1 MKPLIY
7 VVGFGPG
14 DRPYMTQQAIDAV
27 TQADLVVGYT
37 TYIRLLEEQFPEL
50 RYYATPMRKET
61 DRCRAAV
68 EAALTGKTVALVSSG
83 DSGIYGMAGVLLE
96 IAAEMQAD
104 VEIIAVPG
112 VTAASAAAAVLG
124 APLMHDFAGDRGEE
138 IRQILLNVPKYGN
151 DDDFVDGLV
160 VRGYDTYLDEIKK
173 YKNTRYGR
181 GPIGGHF
188 YAGTSSVAANVPQGA
203 GTCATPD
210 GRHAGEPLAEGCSPT
225 HSMDTHGPTSV
236 FKSVSKLRTQK
247 IAGGVLLN
255 QKVNPQMLAE
265 PKDCKKLSFLLRT
278 FFDTL
283 QGFHVQYNVVSRET
297 LLDAQKHP
305 ENYRDLIVRV
315 AGYSAFFTVLS
326 PQTQNDI
333 IARTEQIL

>member
-124 APLMHDFAGDRGEE
+124 APLMHDFAVISLSDCMTPLELIWRRVSLAAEA
-138 IRQILLNVPKYGN
+138 
-151 DDDFVDGLV
+151 DFVICLYNPKPRSRTGYLAQAAALIGQHRLPDTPVGIVRNAGRAEEKAWITTLEKLPEEPVDMFCV
-160 VRGYDTYLDEIKK
+160 VLIGNSQTYVQNGKMITPRGYCI
-173 YKNTRYGR
+173 
-181 GPIGGHF
+181 
-188 YAGTSSVAANVPQGA
+188 
-203 GTCATPD
+203 
-210 GRHAGEPLAEGCSPT
+210 
-225 HSMDTHGPTSV
+225 
-236 FKSVSKLRTQK
+236 
-247 IAGGVLLN
+247 
-255 QKVNPQMLAE
+255 
-265 PKDCKKLSFLLRT
+265 
-278 FFDTL
+278 
-283 QGFHVQYNVVSRET
+283 
-297 LLDAQKHP
+297 HP
-305 ENYRDLIVRV
+305 E
-315 AGYSAFFTVLS
+315 
-326 PQTQNDI
+326 TQ
-333 IARTEQIL
+333 A

>member
-96 IAAEMQAD
+96 IAAEMQAG

-124 APLMHDFAGDRGEE
+124 APLMHDFAVISLSDCMTPLELIWRRVSLAAEA
-138 IRQILLNVPKYGN
+138 
-151 DDDFVDGLV
+151 DFVICLYNPKSRSRTEYLAQAAVLIGQHRLPDTPVGIVRNAGRAEEKAWITTLEKLPEEPVDMFCV
-160 VRGYDTYLDEIKK
+160 VLIGNSQTYVQNGKMITPRGYCI
-173 YKNTRYGR
+173 
-181 GPIGGHF
+181 
-188 YAGTSSVAANVPQGA
+188 
-203 GTCATPD
+203 
-210 GRHAGEPLAEGCSPT
+210 
-225 HSMDTHGPTSV
+225 
-236 FKSVSKLRTQK
+236 
-247 IAGGVLLN
+247 
-255 QKVNPQMLAE
+255 
-265 PKDCKKLSFLLRT
+265 
-278 FFDTL
+278 
-283 QGFHVQYNVVSRET
+283 
-297 LLDAQKHP
+297 HP
-305 ENYRDLIVRV
+305 E
-315 AGYSAFFTVLS
+315 
-326 PQTQNDI
+326 TQ
-333 IARTEQIL
+333 A

>member
-37 TYIRLLEEQFPEL
+37 TYIQLLEEQFPEL

-104 VEIIAVPG
+104 VNIIAVPG

-124 APLMHDFAGDRGEE
+124 APLMHDFAVISLSDCMTPLELIWRRVSLAAEA
-138 IRQILLNVPKYGN
+138 
-151 DDDFVDGLV
+151 DFVICLYNPKSRSRTEYLAQAAALIGQHRSPDTPVGIVRNAGRAEEKAWITTLKKLPEEPVDMFCV
-160 VRGYDTYLDEIKK
+160 VLIGNSQTYVQNGKMITPRGYCI
-173 YKNTRYGR
+173 
-181 GPIGGHF
+181 
-188 YAGTSSVAANVPQGA
+188 
-203 GTCATPD
+203 
-210 GRHAGEPLAEGCSPT
+210 
-225 HSMDTHGPTSV
+225 
-236 FKSVSKLRTQK
+236 
-247 IAGGVLLN
+247 
-255 QKVNPQMLAE
+255 
-265 PKDCKKLSFLLRT
+265 
-278 FFDTL
+278 
-283 QGFHVQYNVVSRET
+283 
-297 LLDAQKHP
+297 HP
-305 ENYRDLIVRV
+305 E
-315 AGYSAFFTVLS
+315 
-326 PQTQNDI
+326 TQ
-333 IARTEQIL
+333 A

>member
-124 APLMHDFAGDRGEE
+124 APLMHDFAVISLSDCMTPLELIWRRVSLAAEA
-138 IRQILLNVPKYGN
+138 
-151 DDDFVDGLV
+151 DFVICLYNPKSRSRTGYLAQAAGAIGQPRLPADGNAGRAEEKAWITTLEKLPEEPVDMFCV
-160 VRGYDTYLDEIKK
+160 VLIGNSQTYVQNGKMITPRGYCI
-173 YKNTRYGR
+173 
-181 GPIGGHF
+181 
-188 YAGTSSVAANVPQGA
+188 
-203 GTCATPD
+203 
-210 GRHAGEPLAEGCSPT
+210 
-225 HSMDTHGPTSV
+225 
-236 FKSVSKLRTQK
+236 
-247 IAGGVLLN
+247 
-255 QKVNPQMLAE
+255 
-265 PKDCKKLSFLLRT
+265 
-278 FFDTL
+278 
-283 QGFHVQYNVVSRET
+283 
-297 LLDAQKHP
+297 HP
-305 ENYRDLIVRV
+305 E
-315 AGYSAFFTVLS
+315 
-326 PQTQNDI
+326 TQ
-333 IARTEQIL
+333 A

>member
-124 APLMHDFAGDRGEE
+124 APLMHDFAVISLSDCMTPLELIWRRVSLAAEA
-138 IRQILLNVPKYGN
+138 
-151 DDDFVDGLV
+151 DFVICLYNPKS
-160 VRGYDTYLDEIKK
+160 RSRTEYL
-173 YKNTRYGR
+173 
-181 GPIGGHF
+181 
-188 YAGTSSVAANVPQGA
+188 AQAA
-203 GTCATPD
+203 
-210 GRHAGEPLAEGCSPT
+210 
-225 HSMDTHGPTSV
+225 
-236 FKSVSKLRTQK
+236 
-247 IAGGVLLN
+247 
-255 QKVNPQMLAE
+255 
-265 PKDCKKLSFLLRT
+265 
-278 FFDTL
+278 
-283 QGFHVQYNVVSRET
+283 
-297 LLDAQKHP
+297 
-305 ENYRDLIVRV
+305 
-315 AGYSAFFTVLS
+315 VLS
-326 PQTQNDI
+326 DST
-333 IARTEQIL
+333 ARRTHRWALCGMPDVPRKRRGSPR

>member
-124 APLMHDFAGDRGEE
+124 APLMHDFAVISLSGCMTPLELIWRRVSLAAEA
-138 IRQILLNVPKYGN
+138 
-151 DDDFVDGLV
+151 DFVICLYNPKSRSRTGYLAQAAALIGQHRLPDTPVGIVRNAGRAEEKAWITTLEKLPEEPVDMFCV
-160 VRGYDTYLDEIKK
+160 VLIGNSQTYVQNGKMITPRGYCI
-173 YKNTRYGR
+173 
-181 GPIGGHF
+181 
-188 YAGTSSVAANVPQGA
+188 
-203 GTCATPD
+203 
-210 GRHAGEPLAEGCSPT
+210 
-225 HSMDTHGPTSV
+225 
-236 FKSVSKLRTQK
+236 
-247 IAGGVLLN
+247 
-255 QKVNPQMLAE
+255 
-265 PKDCKKLSFLLRT
+265 
-278 FFDTL
+278 
-283 QGFHVQYNVVSRET
+283 
-297 LLDAQKHP
+297 HP
-305 ENYRDLIVRV
+305 E
-315 AGYSAFFTVLS
+315 
-326 PQTQNDI
+326 TQ
-333 IARTEQIL
+333 A

>member
-83 DSGIYGMAGVLLE
+83 DSRIYGMAGVLLE

-124 APLMHDFAGDRGEE
+124 APLMHDFAVISLSDCMTPLELIWRRVSLAAEA
-138 IRQILLNVPKYGN
+138 
-151 DDDFVDGLV
+151 DFVICLYNPKSRSRTGYLAQAAALIGQHRLPDTPVGIVRNAGRAEEKAWITTLEKLPEEPVDMFCV
-160 VRGYDTYLDEIKK
+160 VLIGNSQTYVQNGKMITPRGYCI
-173 YKNTRYGR
+173 
-181 GPIGGHF
+181 
-188 YAGTSSVAANVPQGA
+188 
-203 GTCATPD
+203 
-210 GRHAGEPLAEGCSPT
+210 
-225 HSMDTHGPTSV
+225 
-236 FKSVSKLRTQK
+236 
-247 IAGGVLLN
+247 
-255 QKVNPQMLAE
+255 
-265 PKDCKKLSFLLRT
+265 
-278 FFDTL
+278 
-283 QGFHVQYNVVSRET
+283 
-297 LLDAQKHP
+297 HP
-305 ENYRDLIVRV
+305 E
-315 AGYSAFFTVLS
+315 
-326 PQTQNDI
+326 TQ
-333 IARTEQIL
+333 A

>member
-124 APLMHDFAGDRGEE
+124 GPLMHDFAVISLSDCMTPLELIWRRVSLAAEA
-138 IRQILLNVPKYGN
+138 
-151 DDDFVDGLV
+151 DFVICLYNPKSRSRTGYLAQAAALIGQHRLPDTPVGIVRNAGRAEEKAWITTLEKLPEEPVDMFCV
-160 VRGYDTYLDEIKK
+160 VLIGNSQTYVQNGKMITPRGYCI
-173 YKNTRYGR
+173 
-181 GPIGGHF
+181 
-188 YAGTSSVAANVPQGA
+188 
-203 GTCATPD
+203 
-210 GRHAGEPLAEGCSPT
+210 
-225 HSMDTHGPTSV
+225 
-236 FKSVSKLRTQK
+236 
-247 IAGGVLLN
+247 
-255 QKVNPQMLAE
+255 
-265 PKDCKKLSFLLRT
+265 
-278 FFDTL
+278 
-283 QGFHVQYNVVSRET
+283 
-297 LLDAQKHP
+297 HP
-305 ENYRDLIVRV
+305 E
-315 AGYSAFFTVLS
+315 
-326 PQTQNDI
+326 TQ
-333 IARTEQIL
+333 A

>member
-27 TQADLVVGYT
+27 TQGDLVVGYT

-124 APLMHDFAGDRGEE
+124 APLMHDFAVISLSDCMTPLELIWRRVSLAAEA
-138 IRQILLNVPKYGN
+138 
-151 DDDFVDGLV
+151 DFVICLYNPKSRSRTGYLAQAAALIGQHRLPDTPVGIVRNAGRAEEKAWITTLEKLPEEPVDMFCV
-160 VRGYDTYLDEIKK
+160 VLIGNSQTYVQNGKMITPRGYCI
-173 YKNTRYGR
+173 
-181 GPIGGHF
+181 
-188 YAGTSSVAANVPQGA
+188 
-203 GTCATPD
+203 
-210 GRHAGEPLAEGCSPT
+210 
-225 HSMDTHGPTSV
+225 
-236 FKSVSKLRTQK
+236 
-247 IAGGVLLN
+247 
-255 QKVNPQMLAE
+255 
-265 PKDCKKLSFLLRT
+265 
-278 FFDTL
+278 
-283 QGFHVQYNVVSRET
+283 
-297 LLDAQKHP
+297 HP
-305 ENYRDLIVRV
+305 E
-315 AGYSAFFTVLS
+315 
-326 PQTQNDI
+326 TQ
-333 IARTEQIL
+333 A